1 MKPGLEMMLPSLAGT
16 LALRVMPELPPESY
30 AVGDTR
36 LTAALLLMIAQQAE
50 KAADIL
56 ASENAAM
63 RAVFALAAE
72 APLNEALRA
81 QLEAAA
87 GTTDSNLRITVL
99 EAGNAALTSL
109 LITLHAEVE
118 PRSELWAQEL
128 DRAIWAI
135 LVKGTADRML
145 ELPAV

>member
-30 AVGDTR
+30 AV
-36 LTAALLLMIAQQAE
+36 AE